1 MVSRRV
7 SSLNDRKTE
16 RQKDRKT
23 GRHEV
28 SKVKIQK
35 DNKKDSESLRLTGE
49 FQSGVRNCNCNLTAV
64 AGIASFFKIPLLT
77 EILPQNESRKSVF
90 L

>member
-1 MVSRRV
+1 M
-7 SSLNDRKTE
+7 TE

-35 DNKKDSESLRLTGE
+35 DNKKDSESLCLTGE
-49 FQSGVRNCNCNLTAV
+49 FQSGVKNRDCDLTVV
-64 AGIASFFKIPLLT
+64 AGIASFFL
-77 EILPQNESRKSVF
+77 QNIAID
-90 L
+90 